1 MRDEVFHT
9 TKNFVLPCG
18 SVQLTDGF
26 LIPAQPPR
34 FEEAALLETNAFYSA
49 GF

>member
-1 MRDEVFHT
+1 MRYEVFHT
-9 TKNFVLPCG
+9 AKNFVLLCG

-34 FEEAALLETNAFYSA
+34 DKEAALLEMNAFYSA
-49 GF
+49 GY